1 MIDGSGSIE
10 QAGRGNFNRIKSFV
24 KSVISGFNVGFYNTH
39 VGAIIY
45 SSYSYV
51 KKVFG
56 LGSYFD
62 HASLSRAIDNIIY
75 PYGATYTGKALN
87 LARSQL
93 YTQHQDRKGIPN
105 LCILITDGKANDDVK
120 APVDALR
127 NIGTTI
133 FAVGAG
139 KNFDRDELERIAGSP
154 TNVFTA
160 DFSGLDTL
168 IPQIKRSLC
177 KG

>member
-1 MIDGSGSIE
+1 MIDGSRSIE

-24 KSVISGFNVGFYNTH
+24 KGVIAGFNVGVNNTH
-39 VGAIIY
+39 VGVIVY
-45 SSYSYV
+45 SSSVYV
-51 KKVFG
+51 ENVFG
-56 LGSYFD
+56 LWTYLD
-62 HASLSRAIDNIIY
+62 HASLRRAIDKILY
-75 PYGATYTGKALN
+75 PSGRTYTGKALN

-105 LCILITDGKANDDVK
+105 LCILITDGGANDNVK
-120 APVDALR
+120 APADALR

-154 TNVFTA
+154 ANVFTA

>member
-1 MIDGSGSIE
+1 MIDGSWSIE
-10 QAGRGNFNRIKSFV
+10 KAGRGNFNRIKSFV
-24 KSVISGFNVGFYNTH
+24 KGVIAGFNVGVNNTH

-45 SSYSYV
+45 SSSGYV

-56 LGSYFD
+56 LGTYFD

-75 PYGATYTGKALN
+75 PTGRKYTGKALN
-87 LARSQL
+87 LARTHL

-105 LCILITDGKANDDVK
+105 LCILITDGKAADDVEEP
-120 APVDALR
+120 ADALR

-139 KNFDRDELERIAGSP
+139 KNFYRDELERIAGSP
-154 TNVFTA
+154 ANVFTA